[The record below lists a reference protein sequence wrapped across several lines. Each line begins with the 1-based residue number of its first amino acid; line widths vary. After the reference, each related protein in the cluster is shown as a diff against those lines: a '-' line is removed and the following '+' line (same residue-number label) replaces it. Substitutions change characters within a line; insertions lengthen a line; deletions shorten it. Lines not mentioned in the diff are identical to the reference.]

1 MMGFGIAFM
10 NIKYSNI
17 KKDVVGKTYGM
28 LTVTEDCDTSP
39 RRVNVFCSCG
49 NTKNSVLLTHLRS
62 GKIVSCGCYRMARV
76 KEVNSVKNTKHGM
89 YGTKTYKAW
98 SSMRDRVN
106 DKENKDYGGR
116 GITCSKEWLQ
126 FENFLKDM
134 GEVPRGFSLDRIDV
148 NGNYCKE
155 NCRWVDRSLQ
165 AFNKR
170 TSTRNSSGKVG
181 VELEKK
187 TGKYRASISKD
198 CVTYYLGT
206 YLDFETAC
214 RVREMSEIY
223 LYGENID

>member
-1 MMGFGIAFM
+1 MVFGIAFM

-28 LTVTEDCDTSP
+28 LTVKEDCDTSP
-39 RRVNVFCSCG
+39 RRFNVFCSCG

-155 NCRWVDRSLQ
+155 NCRWVDLTTQ
-165 AFNKR
+165 AYNTNRGHLNK
-170 TSTRNSSGKVG
+170 SGKIG
-181 VELEKK
+181 VRLVRRKS
-187 TGKYRASISKD
+187 GIKYVATIGYNNE
-198 CVTYYLGT
+198 THYLGIFNS
-206 YLDFETAC
+206 FEEAC
-214 RVREMSEIY
+214 KAREEAEIKY
-223 LYGENID
+223 YGVTK